1 MWTTADYAARDA
13 RRWRVKMRLMSKY
26 EAARTQLED
35 QLVRLLQR
43 VGKIEGDLRRA
54 HDRDWQE
61 QSLEVENDE
70 VLSGLDEMTLAEVR
84 HIRAALQR
92 IANGTYG
99 VCATCG
105 RPIGAQRLAAVPTAV
120 TCIVCSTGPRP

>member
-1 MWTTADYAARDA
+1 
-13 RRWRVKMRLMSKY
+13 MRLMSKY
-26 EAARTQLED
+26 ENARTQLED

-99 VCATCG
+99 ACATCG
-105 RPIGAQRLAAVPTAV
+105 RPIGEQRLAAIPTAV
-120 TCIVCSTGPRP
+120 TCIACSTGARP

>member
-1 MWTTADYAARDA
+1 
-13 RRWRVKMRLMSKY
+13 MRLMSKY

-92 IANGTYG
+92 IATGTYST
-99 VCATCG
+99 CATCG
-105 RPIGAQRLAAVPTAV
+105 RPIGAERLAAIPTAV
-120 TCIVCSTGPRP
+120 TCIACSTGPRP